1 VTVSRYEGPSVFGY
15 ETDVL
20 HRAAAISVHSSP
32 LANLGSTDAGGMNV
46 YVRELSCH
54 IAATGLPVDVF
65 TRRTD
70 PDTPEIQTPCDGVR
84 VIAINAG
91 PAAPVSKYEIFQ
103 YMPDFA
109 SEMALF
115 ALRDGVRYDVVH
127 AHYWLSGWVAHL
139 LKRYW
144 TIPFALMFHTTAHM
158 KNAVSLT
165 EFREPELREQ
175 VEKRLVC
182 YADSIIAGNP
192 DERADLIWRQRAIPE
207 KICTIPPGVDIDLFR
222 PMDRE
227 MARDELGLQP
237 NDAVVTFVGRVD
249 PIKGIDTLLEAS
261 ALLKPRVE
269 RKLVVQFVGGDLDSD
284 GAPTGALREVAAEIE
299 RLGLTAEYRLLGSQ
313 PQNRLPLLYNA
324 SDVVCVPSRYES
336 FGLVAVEAMACGV
349 PVVASR
355 AGGLIFSID
364 EGVSG
369 LLVEPNDALGFADAL
384 AKLLND
390 RLLAAGMGRCARQQ
404 AHRFAW
410 PAIAASMRR
419 VYARLASGQR
429 DKLCCGDEIY
439 A

>member
-1 VTVSRYEGPSVFGY
+1 MPVSNYEGPSVFGY

-54 IAATGLPVDVF
+54 IAAIGLPIDVF

-70 PDTPEIQTPCDGVR
+70 PDTPEIQYPCDGVR
-84 VIAINAG
+84 VISITAG
-91 PAAPVSKYEIFQ
+91 PAAPVSKYDLFQ

-109 SEMALF
+109 SEMACF
-115 ALRDGVRYDVVH
+115 ALRDGVRYEVLH

-144 TIPFALMFHTTAHM
+144 SLPFALMFHTTAHM

-165 EFREPELREQ
+165 EFKEPVLREQ
-175 VEKRLVC
+175 VERKLVC
-182 YADSIIAGNP
+182 MADSIIAGNP
-192 DERADLIWRQRAIPE
+192 DERADLIWRQRAAPE
-207 KICTIPPGVDIDLFR
+207 KICTIPPGVDTELFQ
-222 PMDRE
+222 PMSRE
-227 MARDELGLQP
+227 VARAELGLDSG
-237 NDAVVTFVGRVD
+237 DAVVTFVGRVD
-249 PIKGIDTLLEAS
+249 PIKGIDTLIEAS
-261 ALLKPRVE
+261 ALLKDQIS
-269 RKLVVQFVGGDLDSD
+269 RKLVVQFVGGDLNAE
-284 GAPTGALREVAAEIE
+284 GEPVGALKGVVQEIADRGLAAVF
-299 RLGLTAEYRLLGSQ
+299 RMLGSQ
-313 PQNRLPLLYNA
+313 PQNRLPLIYGA

-336 FGLVAVEAMACGV
+336 FGLVAVEAMACGI

-369 LLVEPNDALGFADAL
+369 LLAEPNDAPGFAA
-384 AKLLND
+384 AMASILND
-390 RLLAAGMGRCARQQ
+390 RELASRMGLAARDQ

-410 PAIAASMRR
+410 PVIAESMRR

-429 DKLCCGDEIY
+429 ANLCCGEEIY